1 MIATVWEDSRAF
13 KEEIA
18 YKRNMDN
25 EIHVDEADELN
36 G

>member
-1 MIATVWEDSRAF
+1 MIATVKEHSRAF

-18 YKRNMDN
+18 YERSMDK
-25 EIHVDEADELN
+25 EIHVDEAGELS